1 MRMIREVLRLHYSC
15 GLSNKKIS
23 QSLRCSRTVIANYLK
38 RAQAAEVTWPLP
50 DDMDDDHLET
60 LLFKKIAATA
70 ERQRPQPDC
79 NYIHQE
85 LKKKGVTL
93 ALLWEEYKQDHPD
106 GYQQTQFCEIYRQWR
121 KAIDLV
127 MRQDHKAGEKA
138 FSDFAGTTLR
148 IVDERTGIVT
158 PAHLFVCSL
167 GASSY
172 TYARLFWHEDSE
184 AWCTGHALAFTFFQ
198 GCPEICVPDN
208 PKPVIT
214 KASPYEPDVNP
225 SFAQMASH
233 FDVAVIPARVRKP
246 RDKAVVE
253 AAVGL
258 ATRWILAVLRNRT
271 FHSLAEANLAVEE
284 LLTKLNNKPFKKMPG
299 SRRSRYEAID
309 KPALKPLPKERYEYT
324 HIRYASVHIADYHVE
339 YEGSWYSVP
348 YHYRGRKVE
357 VRATLNTVE
366 VFLRGKRIA
375 SHARRFIKASRAT
388 LNEHRPKKHQDYGN
402 WPPERITRWAATIG
416 PSTKCVVDRVMESKQ
431 HPELGYRAC
440 FGILRLAK
448 AFGNDRLEAACQ
460 RALAINACSF
470 KSIKSILD
478 ANLDK
483 RQLLEKPRQLTIIEH
498 DNIRGSSAFTTTNT
512 GGDHNANSSNTR

>member
-184 AWCTGHALAFTFFQ
+184 AWCTGHALAFTFFKGAQ
-198 GCPEICVPDN
+198 KSVFPTIQ
-208 PKPVIT
+208 
-214 KASPYEPDVNP
+214 SP
-225 SFAQMASH
+225 SL
-233 FDVAVIPARVRKP
+233 RKP
-246 RDKAVVE
+246 LRMS
-253 AAVGL
+253 L
-258 ATRWILAVLRNRT
+258 TSIRVL
-271 FHSLAEANLAVEE
+271 H
-284 LLTKLNNKPFKKMPG
+284 KWP
-299 SRRSRYEAID
+299 AISMW
-309 KPALKPLPKERYEYT
+309 R
-324 HIRYASVHIADYHVE
+324 
-339 YEGSWYSVP
+339 
-348 YHYRGRKVE
+348 
-357 VRATLNTVE
+357 
-366 VFLRGKRIA
+366 
-375 SHARRFIKASRAT
+375 
-388 LNEHRPKKHQDYGN
+388 
-402 WPPERITRWAATIG
+402 
-416 PSTKCVVDRVMESKQ
+416 
-431 HPELGYRAC
+431 
-440 FGILRLAK
+440 
-448 AFGNDRLEAACQ
+448 
-460 RALAINACSF
+460 
-470 KSIKSILD
+470 
-478 ANLDK
+478 
-483 RQLLEKPRQLTIIEH
+483 
-498 DNIRGSSAFTTTNT
+498 
-512 GGDHNANSSNTR
+512 

>member
-1 MRMIREVLRLHYSC
+1 MRMIREILRLHHSC
-15 GLSNKKIS
+15 GLSKNKIS
-23 QSLRCSRTVIANYLK
+23 TATRCARSTVREYIE
-38 RAQAAEVTWPLP
+38 RARAAGLSWPLP
-50 DDMDDDHLET
+50 EELADDDLLEKHLFQSE
-60 LLFKKIAATA
+60 LPEKK
-70 ERQRPQPDC
+70 RPQPDC

-93 ALLWEEYKQDHPD
+93 ALLWEEYKQEHPE
-106 GYQQTQFCEIYRQWR
+106 GYQQSQFNEIFRQWR
-121 KAIDLV
+121 KNIDLV

-138 FSDFAGTTLR
+138 FSDFAGTTVR
-148 IVDERTGIVT
+148 IVDERTGVVT

-172 TYARLFWHEDSE
+172 TYARLFWREDSE
-184 AWCTGHALAFTFFQ
+184 AWCTGHALAFAFFQ
-198 GCPEICVPDN
+198 GCVEIIVPDN

-233 FDVAVIPARVRKP
+233 FDVAVIPARVRRPK
-246 RDKAVVE
+246 DKAVVE

-258 ATRWILAVLRNRT
+258 ATR
-271 FHSLAEANLAVEE
+271 
-284 LLTKLNNKPFKKMPG
+284 LNNKPFKKMPG
-299 SRRSRYEAID
+299 SRRSRYEEID
-309 KPALKPLPKERYEYT
+309 RPALKPLPKERYEFT

-339 YEGSWYSVP
+339 YDGSWYSVP

-357 VRATLNTVE
+357 VRATLDTVE

-375 SHARRFIKASRAT
+375 SHARCFVKASRAT
-388 LNEHRPKKHQDYGN
+388 LNEHRPKEHKDYGD
-402 WPPERITRWAATIG
+402 WPPERITKWAATIG
-416 PSTKCVVDRVMESKQ
+416 VSAKGVVERVMETKQ

-448 AFGNDRLEAACQ
+448 VVGNERLEAACQ

-470 KSIKSILD
+470 RSIKSILD
-478 ANLDK
+478 ASLDK
-483 RQLLEKPRQLTIIEH
+483 RPLLEKPRQLTIVEH
-498 DNIRGSSAFTTTNT
+498 DNIRGSSAFTTTIT
-512 GGDHNANSSNTR
+512 GESQC

>member
-1 MRMIREVLRLHYSC
+1 M
-15 GLSNKKIS
+15 
-23 QSLRCSRTVIANYLK
+23 QTF
-38 RAQAAEVTWPLP
+38 
-50 DDMDDDHLET
+50 
-60 LLFKKIAATA
+60 LLFGKYFFDSGGDPPLGSFAAYLAAISSHPQGVYSGAFTEKK
-70 ERQRPQPDC
+70 RPQPDC
-79 NYIHQE
+79 NYIDQE

-93 ALLWEEYKQDHPD
+93 ALLWDEYKHEHPE
-106 GYQQTQFCEIYRQWR
+106 GYQQSQFNEIFRQWR
-121 KAIDLV
+121 KNIDLV

-138 FSDFAGTTLR
+138 FSDFAGTTVR
-148 IVDERTGIVT
+148 IVDERTGEVT
-158 PAHLFVCSL
+158 PAHLFVCTL

-184 AWCTGHALAFTFFQ
+184 AWCTGHAQAFNFFQ
-198 GCPEICVPDN
+198 GCVEIIVPDN

-233 FDVAVIPARVRKP
+233 FDVAVIPARVRRPK
-246 RDKAVVE
+246 DKALVE

-271 FHSLAEANLAVEE
+271 FHSLPEANVAVEV
-284 LLTKLNNKPFKKMPG
+284 LLTKLNNKPFKKIPG
-299 SRRSRYEAID
+299 SRRSRYEEID
-309 KPALKPLPKERYEYT
+309 KPALKPLPEERYEFM

-339 YEGSWYSVP
+339 YDGSWYSVP
-348 YHYRGRKVE
+348 YQHRGRKVE
-357 VRATLNTVE
+357 VRATLATVE

-375 SHARRFIKASRAT
+375 SHARLFIKASRAT
-388 LNEHRPKKHQDYGN
+388 LNEHRPKQHRDYGD

-416 PSTKCVVDRVMESKQ
+416 PSAKSLVDKVMQNKQ

-448 AFGNDRLEAACQ
+448 VVGNERLEAACQ
-460 RALAINACSF
+460 RALAINSCSF

-478 ANLDK
+478 HNLEK
-483 RQLLEKPRQLTIIEH
+483 RPPLEKPLQLTIIQH
-498 DNIRGSSAFTTTNT
+498 DNIRGAAAFTTTNI
-512 GGDHNANSSNTR
+512 GENDNANSSNIR